1 MEDSQEFQMKY
12 QTMRKKVLALMKWDV
27 VKPLMALSSFAGLM
41 LPGGGSTSVILMIAF
56 PVLIF
61 LYFYKTNPG
70 FFREK
75 RKNIQDVYMEEF
87 IEPMLREWYP
97 DVTVE
102 EKEQI
107 PFEEVKKFLPSSEEY
122 TQNTAIQFHD
132 EKDLRI
138 QNCSAWH
145 QKSRKNRTYIH
156 DFLGQVFCMNSPVSI
171 EGEVR
176 IVPTDRSKFMN
187 KEVQRRYPPCER
199 GEKKIDTEDIQNNE
213 RYDIYTNDEMGARRF
228 LTPGRLR
235 KFTEHFSEREISVY
249 LKGSKLY
256 VAVNSGYSLF
266 RVSLNSLEFWQ
277 MNYEEECE
285 RFRDSLGDIKDICEG
300 FEE

>member
-1 MEDSQEFQMKY
+1 
-12 QTMRKKVLALMKWDV
+12 
-27 VKPLMALSSFAGLM
+27 
-41 LPGGGSTSVILMIAF
+41 
-56 PVLIF
+56 
-61 LYFYKTNPG
+61 
-70 FFREK
+70 
-75 RKNIQDVYMEEF
+75 
-87 IEPMLREWYP
+87 MLRDWYP

-102 EKEQI
+102 EKEKI

-145 QKSRKNRTYIH
+145 QKSGKNRTYIR

-176 IVPTDRSKFMN
+176 IVPTGRSKFMN

-256 VAVNSGYSLF
+256 FAVNSGYSLF
-266 RVSLNSLEFWQ
+266 QVSWSELDFWQ
-277 MNYEEECE
+277 MNYDKECE
-285 RFRDSLGDIKDICEG
+285 RFRASLEYIQEICKG

>member
-1 MEDSQEFQMKY
+1 MEDGQEFQMKY
-12 QTMRKKVLALMKWDV
+12 QTMRKKVLALMKWAV

-87 IEPMLREWYP
+87 IEPMLRDWYP

-102 EKEQI
+102 EKEKI

-122 TQNTAIQFHD
+122 QQNTAIQFHN
-132 EKDLRI
+132 ENDLRI

-145 QKSRKNRTYIH
+145 QSSGKKTTYIS
-156 DFLGQVFCMNSPVSI
+156 DFAGQVFCMNSPVSI
-171 EGEVR
+171 EGKVR
-176 IVPTDRSKFMN
+176 IVPTDRSKFLN

-213 RYDIYTNDEMGARRF
+213 RYDIYTNDEMGARCF

-235 KFTEHFSEREISVY
+235 KFTEHFSDREISVY

-256 VAVNSGYSLF
+256 FAVNSGYSLF
-266 RVSLNSLEFWQ
+266 HVPWNRMDFWQ
-277 MNYEEECE
+277 MNYDKEWE
-285 RFRDSLGDIKDICEG
+285 RFRFSLEYIQEICKG

>member
-1 MEDSQEFQMKY
+1 MNEKKY
-12 QTMRKKVLALMKWDV
+12 TLAGT
-27 VKPLMALSSFAGLM
+27 AN
-41 LPGGGSTSVILMIAF
+41 SVG
-56 PVLIF
+56 PVLLVNKQTLFQSLF
-61 LYFYKTNPG
+61 LILSQLEQLDLET
-70 FFREK
+70 FRIV
-75 RKNIQDVYMEEF
+75 KNE
-87 IEPMLREWYP
+87 IEYVA

-102 EKEQI
+102 EKEKI

-199 GEKKIDTEDIQNNE
+199 GANPPPIK
-213 RYDIYTNDEMGARRF
+213 
-228 LTPGRLR
+228 LTPTAFAARSIASATG
-235 KFTEHFSEREISVY
+235 T
-249 LKGSKLY
+249 
-256 VAVNSGYSLF
+256 
-266 RVSLNSLEFWQ
+266 
-277 MNYEEECE
+277 
-285 RFRDSLGDIKDICEG
+285 
-300 FEE
+300 